1 MSTPILVA
9 PKPKDILQLYISVM
23 THLVSMALVA
33 RRHVEDNVH
42 PIPIQF
48 RVYFT
53 SQVLNES
60 KL

>member
-9 PKPKDILQLYISVM
+9 PKPEDILQLYISVT
-23 THLVSMALVA
+23 THLVSMALVEG
-33 RRHVEDNVH
+33 RHVEDNVH
-42 PIPIQF
+42 PILFQ
-48 RVYFT
+48 VYFI